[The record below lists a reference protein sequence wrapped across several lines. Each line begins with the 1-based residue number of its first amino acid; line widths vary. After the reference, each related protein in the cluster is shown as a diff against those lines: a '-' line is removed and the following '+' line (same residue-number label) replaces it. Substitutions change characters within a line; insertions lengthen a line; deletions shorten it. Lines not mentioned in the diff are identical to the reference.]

1 MAFNRLKCTLIF
13 FNSEGVSGGVDMLGG
28 SLGFLGF
35 PCVFPY
41 IYGVFRGFPWVFRG
55 FQGVSG
61 CFRGNLG
68 GIVTYTGSLVD
79 FLSLN
84 VRGYPRERISSQK
97 C

>member
-1 MAFNRLKCTLIF
+1 M
-13 FNSEGVSGGVDMLGG
+13 SGD

-41 IYGVFRGFPWVFRG
+41 IYGDFRLFQGDFRL

-61 CFRGNLG
+61 VVGGKLG

-84 VRGYPRERISSQK
+84 VRGYPEKGSVVRNVRESP
-97 C
+97 

>member
-1 MAFNRLKCTLIF
+1 MYLNFHQFRGCL
-13 FNSEGVSGGVDMLGG
+13 GGCFWDVGMLGG
-28 SLGFLGF
+28 SWGFLGF
-35 PCVFPY
+35 PGVFPY
-41 IYGVFRGFPWVFRG
+41 IYGDFRLFRAVSG
-55 FQGVSG
+55 CFRVFQGVSG
-61 CFRGNLG
+61 VVGGKLG

>member
-1 MAFNRLKCTLIF
+1 
-13 FNSEGVSGGVDMLGG
+13 MLGG

-41 IYGVFRGFPWVFRG
+41 IYGDFRLFQGDFRL

-61 CFRGNLG
+61 VVGGKLG

>member
-1 MAFNRLKCTLIF
+1 
-13 FNSEGVSGGVDMLGG
+13 MLGG

-41 IYGVFRGFPWVFRG
+41 IYGDFRG
-55 FQGVSG
+55 FQAVSGDFRLFLGVSG
-61 CFRGNLG
+61 GVGGKLG

-84 VRGYPRERISSQK
+84 VRGYPEKGSVVRNVRESP
-97 C
+97 